1 MQLDAGTVVDLLIHA
16 FALWW
21 VIIPA
26 VVVGIVMGAIPGF
39 AAHNTII
46 ILLPLT
52 LAFDVEVALVFMV
65 ALYCASHLG
74 GGIPAILLNIPGT
87 GGAAA
92 TTLDGYAMTKN
103 GQASRALAMC
113 FVASVLGGLIS
124 AFVTLFALPLLSR
137 VGYYVHSVEMVVIML
152 FGLALIASIA
162 AKDMLK
168 GLIAGAFGLML
179 GAMGADHIYATP
191 RGTFGILELFDGVPL
206 VPALIGLFAIS
217 EALVMLEQKSIVDT
231 GSAVAVRPPT
241 WAESIRDVFACFR
254 KWWLITW
261 TGLLGLVIGVLPGA
275 GASIAAFVAYQQ
287 AQLFSKTPEKFG
299 TGFEDGVAAPESANN
314 GVTTGTLV
322 PLLAIGVPGGST
334 AAVMMVVLQ
343 FHGFPFGPRLF
354 VEAPHLAYGVI
365 TAMVVSYIF
374 MIVTIFPMVRYMSR
388 ITVISTIYLAPV
400 IVAFTLV
407 GAFVPRGFLF
417 DLVIALAFGIIG
429 YIARKTGYHV
439 AAILIGVILGP
450 LIERSFLLA
459 LRISGNDPMVMF
471 SSTLGNVLWVLLVL
485 TLVLP
490 GLSRWWRNRAARTD
504 AIRKGLGDEPR

>member
-1 MQLDAGTVVDLLIHA
+1 MELNLATLAGLFAHA
-16 FALWW
+16 FSLWW
-21 VIIPA
+21 IIIPA
-26 VVVGIVMGAIPGF
+26 IFIGIVMGAIPGF

-92 TTLDGYAMTKN
+92 TTLDGYEMTKK
-103 GQASRALAMC
+103 GRASEALALS
-113 FVASVLGGLIS
+113 FVASVLGGLITS
-124 AFVTLFALPLLSR
+124 VVTLFALPLLSR

-179 GAMGADHIYATP
+179 GSMGADHIYAAP
-191 RGTFGILELFDGVPL
+191 RGTFGMLELFDGVPL

-217 EALVMLEQKSIVDT
+217 EALVMLEDTSIVDT
-231 GSAVAVRPPT
+231 DSGAVKTPS
-241 WAESIRDVFACFR
+241 WADTFR
-254 KWWLITW
+254 EIGQSFSYWWHITW
-261 TGLLGLVIGVLPGA
+261 TGLIGLVIGVLPGA
-275 GASIAAFVAYQQ
+275 GASIASFVAYQQ
-287 AQLFSKTPEKFG
+287 SRLFSKTPERYG
-299 TGFEDGVAAPESANN
+299 TGHPEGVIAPESANN

-334 AAVMMVVLQ
+334 AAVMMIVLQ
-343 FHGFPFGPRLF
+343 YHGFPFGPRLF
-354 VEAPHLAYGVI
+354 VEMPELAYGVI
-365 TAMVVSYIF
+365 VAMAVSYIL
-374 MIVTIFPMVRYMSR
+374 MILTIFPMTRYMSR
-388 ITVISTIYLAPV
+388 ITVFSTLYLAPF

-417 DLVIALAFGIIG
+417 DMGIALAFGIIG
-429 YIARKTGYHV
+429 FVARKTGYHV

-450 LIERSFLLA
+450 LIERSFILA
-459 LRISGNDPMVMF
+459 MRISGNDPMVMF
-471 SSTLGNVLWVLLVL
+471 SSTLGNVLWVLLIL

-490 GLSRWWRNRAARTD
+490 AMLQYRRNRQAGGRPLPAGGR
-504 AIRKGLGDEPR
+504 R

>member
-1 MQLDAGTVVDLLIHA
+1 MLSDLGTLGGLVAHA
-16 FALWW
+16 FSLWY

-26 VVVGIVMGAIPGF
+26 IAVGLVAGAVPGF

-52 LAFDVEVALVFMV
+52 LALDVEIALVFMV

-74 GGIPAILLNIPGT
+74 GGVPAILVNIPGT

-92 TTLDGYAMTKN
+92 TTLDGYPMTKK
-103 GQASRALAMC
+103 GQAVRALALC

-124 AFVTLFALPLLSR
+124 AVITLFALPALSQ
-137 VGYYVHSVEMVVIML
+137 VGFYVHSVELVVVML

-168 GLIAGAFGLML
+168 GLIAGTFGLML

-217 EALVMLEQKSIVDT
+217 EALVMLEEKSIVT
-231 GSAVAVRPPT
+231 EVEGGPTKVT
-241 WAESIRDVFACFR
+241 WAESTREIFYSFT
-254 KWWLITW
+254 KWWQITW
-261 TGLLGLVIGVLPGA
+261 TSIIGLVIGVLPGA
-275 GASIAAFVAYQQ
+275 GASIASFVAYQQ
-287 AQLFSKTPEKFG
+287 SQFFSKTPELYG
-299 TGFEDGVAAPESANN
+299 TGHPEGVIAPESANN

-334 AAVMMVVLQ
+334 AAVMMIVLQ
-343 FHGFPFGPRLF
+343 FHGVPFGPRLF
-354 VEAPHLAYGVI
+354 VERPELAYGVI
-365 TAMVVSYIF
+365 TAMAVSYVLMIPF
-374 MIVTIFPMVRYMSR
+374 MFPMVRYMSR
-388 ITVISTIYLAPV
+388 ITVISTFYLAP
-400 IVAFTLV
+400 IICAFTLV

-417 DLVIALAFGIIG
+417 DMGIALAFGVIG
-429 YIARKTGYHV
+429 YVARKTGYHV

-459 LRISGNDPMVMF
+459 MRISGGDPMVMF
-471 SSTLGNVLWVLLVL
+471 SSALGNILWLMLIL
-485 TLVLP
+485 TLTLP
-490 GLSRWWRNRAARTD
+490 YVTKRLRARRD
-504 AIRKGLGDEPR
+504 AGGDVGVAGQ

>member
-1 MQLDAGTVVDLLIHA
+1 MDFSLGSFADLFAHA
-16 FALWW
+16 FSLWW
-21 VIIPA
+21 IIIPA
-26 VVVGIVMGAIPGF
+26 IFVGIIAGAVPGF

-52 LAFDVEVALVFMV
+52 LAFNVEVALTFMV

-74 GGIPAILLNIPGT
+74 GGIPAILVNIPGT

-92 TTLDGYAMTKN
+92 TTLDGYQMTKK
-103 GQASRALAMC
+103 GLAVRALAVS

-124 AFVTLFALPLLSR
+124 SLITLVALPALSQ

-168 GLIAGAFGLML
+168 GLIAGVLGLLL

-191 RGTFGILELFDGVPL
+191 RGTFGILELFDGIPL
-206 VPALIGLFAIS
+206 VPALIGLFAVS
-217 EALVMLEQKSIVDT
+217 EALVMLEEKSIVEGGT
-231 GSAVAVRPPT
+231 ANVGKVT
-241 WAESIRDVFACFR
+241 WGETFHEIFGAFR
-254 KWWLITW
+254 HWWNITW
-261 TGLLGLVIGVLPGA
+261 TSILGLLIGVLPGA

-287 AQLFSKTPEKFG
+287 TQFFSKHPERFG
-299 TGFEDGVAAPESANN
+299 TGIPEGVSAPESANN

-334 AAVMMVVLQ
+334 AAVMMIVLQ
-343 FHGFPFGPRLF
+343 FHGVPFGPRLF
-354 VEAPHLAYGVI
+354 VEQPQLAYGVI
-365 TAMVVSYIF
+365 VSMAVSYIL
-374 MIVTIFPMVRYMSR
+374 MIFTIFPMVKYMSR
-388 ITVISTIYLAPV
+388 ITVISTLYLAPF
-400 IVAFTLV
+400 ICAFTLV

-417 DLVIALAFGIIG
+417 DIGIALAFGVLG
-429 YIARKTGYHV
+429 FVARKTGYHV

-450 LIERSFLLA
+450 LIEKSFLLA
-459 LRISGNDPMVMF
+459 MRISGNDPMVMF
-471 SSTLGNVLWVLLVL
+471 SSTIGNILWVMLVA

-490 GLSRWWRNRAARTD
+490 YVFKWRRERRAGLEHDRLVESE
-504 AIRKGLGDEPR
+504 G

>member
-1 MQLDAGTVVDLLIHA
+1 MQLDLATVGDLVAHA
-16 FALWW
+16 FTLWW
-21 VIIPA
+21 IIVPGILI
-26 VVVGIVMGAIPGF
+26 GIVMGAIPGF

-46 ILLPLT
+46 ILLPMT
-52 LAFDVEVALVFMV
+52 LAMDVERALLFMV
-65 ALYCASHLG
+65 SLYCASHLG
-74 GGIPAILLNIPGT
+74 GGVPAILVNIPGT

-92 TTLDGYAMTKN
+92 TTLDGYQMTRK
-103 GQASRALAMC
+103 GEASRALACC
-113 FVASVLGGLIS
+113 FVASVFGGLIS
-124 AFVTLFALPLLSR
+124 SIVTIFMLPFLSR

-179 GAMGADHIYATP
+179 GSMGADHIYAAP

-217 EALVMLEQKSIVDT
+217 EALVMLEETSLVKEEAGGSRIVSWRRT
-231 GSAVAVRPPT
+231 FS
-241 WAESIRDVFACFR
+241 DVWFAMTR
-254 KWWLITW
+254 WWQITW
-261 TGLLGLVIGVLPGA
+261 TSLLGLVIGVLPGA

-287 AQLFSKTPEKFG
+287 SRLFSKTPELYG
-299 TGFEDGVAAPESANN
+299 TGHPDGVIAPESANN

-343 FHGFPFGPRLF
+343 YHGFPFGPRLF
-354 VEAPHLAYGVI
+354 VEAPNLAYGVI
-365 TAMVVSYIF
+365 VAMAVSYVL
-374 MIVTIFPMVRYMSR
+374 MIPIIFPMTRYMSR
-388 ITVISTIYLAPV
+388 ITVISTLYLAPI

-417 DLVIALAFGIIG
+417 DIGLALAFGIIG

-450 LIERSFLLA
+450 LIERSFILA
-459 LRISGNDPMVMF
+459 MRISGDDPMVMF
-471 SSTLGNVLWVLLVL
+471 SSTLGNILWVLLVL

-490 GLSRWWRNRAARTD
+490 YVFSSRRSRAENNATI
-504 AIRKGLGDEPR
+504 AKQSGG

>member
-1 MQLDAGTVVDLLIHA
+1 VELSGGGLFELFLYSASM
-16 FALWW
+16 WY

-26 VVVGIVMGAIPGF
+26 VLIGVVMGAIPGF

-46 ILLPLT
+46 MLLPLT
-52 LAFDVEVALVFMV
+52 LVFDVDLALTFMV

-92 TTLDGYAMTKN
+92 TTLDGYPMSKKGLA
-103 GQASRALAMC
+103 ARALALS
-113 FVASVLGGLIS
+113 FVASVMAGLITS
-124 AFVTLFALPLLSR
+124 GITLFAMPLLSQ
-137 VGYYVHSVEMVVIML
+137 VGFFIHSVEMVIIML
-152 FGLALIASIA
+152 FGLALIAAIA
-162 AKDMLK
+162 AQDTLK

-191 RGTFGILELFDGVPL
+191 RGTFGMLELFDGIPL

-217 EALVMLEQKSIVDT
+217 EALIMLEQRSVAQAGTKAVTPSWWESLRNIVN
-231 GSAVAVRPPT
+231 G
-241 WAESIRDVFACFR
+241 FR
-254 KWWLITW
+254 HWWLIIW
-261 TGLLGLVIGVLPGA
+261 SSVMGLVIGVLPGA

-287 AQLFSKTPEKFG
+287 ARIFSREPEKFG
-299 TGFEDGVAAPESANN
+299 TGHEPGVVAPEAANN

-334 AAVMMVVLQ
+334 AAVMMIVLQ
-343 FHGFPFGPRLF
+343 YHGVPFGPRLF
-354 VEAPHLAYGVI
+354 VQEPMLAYGVI
-365 TAMVVSYIF
+365 MSMFVAYIF
-374 MIVTIFPMVRYMSR
+374 MLVTIFPMARYLSR
-388 ITVISTIYLAPV
+388 ITIVASFYMAPL

-407 GAFVPRGFLF
+407 GAFVPRGFLA
-417 DLVIALAFGIIG
+417 DIGIAVAFGVIG

-459 LRISGNDPMVMF
+459 MRISGNDLTVFF
-471 SSTLGNVLWVLLVL
+471 SSRIGNVLWTLLFL
-485 TLVLP
+485 TLAGPPLV
-490 GLSRWWRNRAARTD
+490 RWLGARRRAAQ
-504 AIRKGLGDEPR
+504 A